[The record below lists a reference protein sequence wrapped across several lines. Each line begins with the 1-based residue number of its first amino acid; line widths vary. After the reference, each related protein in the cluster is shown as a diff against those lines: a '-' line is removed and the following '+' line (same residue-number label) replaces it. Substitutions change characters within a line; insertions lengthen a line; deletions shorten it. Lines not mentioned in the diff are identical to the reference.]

1 MCLGLAMLRLR
12 KIEPALVRPY
22 RVPHQLIAVAFT
34 GVSGVLAGVSLCADA
49 EAKEFCVDYYDY
61 AEVNDSW
68 RQRQ

>member
-1 MCLGLAMLRLR
+1 
-12 KIEPALVRPY
+12 
-22 RVPHQLIAVAFT
+22 VAFT

-61 AEVNDSW
+61 AGVNDSW